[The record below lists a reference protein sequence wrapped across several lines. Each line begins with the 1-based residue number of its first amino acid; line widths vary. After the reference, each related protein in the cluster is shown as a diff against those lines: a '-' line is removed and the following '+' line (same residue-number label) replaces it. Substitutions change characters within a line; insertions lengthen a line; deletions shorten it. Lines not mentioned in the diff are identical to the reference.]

1 MKIKVG
7 INLDGFI
14 EWDGGIDF
22 IRYVIQGINL
32 NTFEIILLIPN
43 KNNKINF
50 LKNNVKFILNKSFHR
65 KYNVFDNEYYQRKLN
80 NLVKQFDFLYFNDI
94 NHLDEICIE
103 NSLKIIFPC
112 FKSLGKNF
120 KTPWIGYIYDFQHKY
135 LKEFFTEKQILAR
148 DDDFSRMNFEAN
160 SIIVNSCQAEEDIN
174 KFLGKKAKIYVLPF
188 TPKKIDMEKF
198 NIETEL
204 QIRSKFK
211 LEDSPYFIVSNQFW
225 THKRHDIVI
234 KSFIFYKDKYKT
246 NAKLIITGKLSGLNN
261 QDYILKIKELVNNS
275 IYKKDII
282 LTDYISKDEQLSLL
296 KYSNLVI
303 QPTNF
308 EGGPGGGIVYEAI
321 FLNKKCI
328 VSDIKVNK
336 EINHPLVYFFKVNNV
351 ENLAESIF
359 VIDEKNVK
367 ENFVVD
373 NSLFENTIEKMIKT
387 EIGC

>member
-7 INLDGFI
+7 VNLDGFI

-22 IRYVIQGINL
+22 ISYVIQGINL

-43 KNNKINF
+43 KNNKINI
-50 LKNNVKFILNKSFHR
+50 LKNNVKFILNKFFNR

-94 NHLDEICIE
+94 NHLDKICIE

-135 LKEFFTEKQILAR
+135 LADLFCEKDIVSR
-148 DDDFSRMNFEAN
+148 NFDFALMNEEAKG
-160 SIIVNSCQAEEDIN
+160 IVVNSNQTKDDILF
-174 KFLGKKAKIYVLPF
+174 FLGEKAKIYVLPF
-188 TPKKIDMEKF
+188 TPKKIDLEKYK
-198 NIETEL
+198 IETES
-204 QIRSKFK
+204 QIRSKYN
-211 LEDSPYFIVSNQFW
+211 LETSPYFIVSNQFW
-225 THKRHDIVI
+225 THKRHDVVI
-234 KSFIFYKDKYKT
+234 RAFIYYKEKYKT

-261 QDYILKIKELVNNS
+261 QDYIFEISKLIDNS
-275 IYKKDII
+275 SHKKDII
-282 LTDYISKDEQLSLL
+282 LTDYISKDDQLSLL

-321 FLNKKCI
+321 FFNKKCI

-336 EINHPLVYFFKVNNV
+336 EINHPLVYFFKVNDV
-351 ENLAESIF
+351 SNLAESIF
-359 VIDEKNVK
+359 DIDEKNIKVDMLS
-367 ENFVVD
+367 D
-373 NSLFENTIEKMIKT
+373 NSLLENTIEKMIKT
-387 EIGC
+387 ETGC